1 MTDLTFYIV
10 DVFAEEKFAGNQL
23 AVFRGGGGL
32 SGDIMLRIA
41 QEMHYSETTFIL
53 SETPTQG
60 GYDVRIFTPGG
71 EVPFAGHPTLG
82 TAHIL
87 RQEVLKQPVEL
98 VRLNLKAGQIPVTF
112 EPSTDETTV
121 SWMQQI
127 QPVFGETLEA
137 GDLAAALSL
146 DTAEIDT
153 RFPIQQVSTGLEFI
167 IVPLKTLASL
177 KKAHTNRDK
186 YFALIE
192 HTWAKQIMMFCPEPH
207 LPENNISVRMFAD
220 NLGIPEDPATGSGQG
235 CLAAYLV
242 KQRYFGEAKIDL
254 RSEQG
259 FEVGRPSLLYLRASE
274 QDGQFDIRVGGR
286 SITIAKGE
294 FV

>member
-1 MTDLTFYIV
+1 MNKLNFYIV
-10 DVFAEEKFAGNQL
+10 DVFAEEKYAGNQL

-32 SGDIMLRIA
+32 SDVEMLRIA

-53 SETPTQG
+53 SETPRQG

-87 RQEVLKQPVEL
+87 RQAVLKQPVEQ

-112 EPSTDETTV
+112 EPSGDEATI

-127 QPVFGETLEA
+127 EPIFGDTLDAAELAPVLN
-137 GDLAAALSL
+137 L
-146 DTAEIDT
+146 DISEIDT

-167 IVPLKTLASL
+167 IVPLRTLASL
-177 KKAHTNRDK
+177 KKSHTNRDK
-186 YFALIE
+186 YLELVE
-192 HTWAKQIMMFCPEPH
+192 HTWAKQIMIFCPEPH
-207 LPENNISVRMFAD
+207 LPQNHISVRMFAD

-242 KQRYFGEAKIDL
+242 KQRYFGENKIDL

-259 FEVGRPSLLYLRASE
+259 FEVGRPSLLYLRAGE
-274 QDGQFDIRVGGR
+274 KDGKIDVHVGGK
-286 SITIAKGE
+286 SITIARGE